1 MPNNFFEQF
10 ALAGVSNMI
19 AAAITNPID
28 VVKVWRG
35 SETERERQRDRD
47 ILTDRDRAQTESRP
61 TTSFKDT
68 DTTQRHWSRPDSEH

>member
-35 SETERERQRDRD
+35 SEIDRDRERGNETAERERQRERE
-47 ILTDRDRAQTESRP
+47 RERQ
-61 TTSFKDT
+61 
-68 DTTQRHWSRPDSEH
+68 

>member
-35 SETERERQRDRD
+35 SETERERDRE
-47 ILTDRDRAQTESRP
+47 IETY
-61 TTSFKDT
+61 
-68 DTTQRHWSRPDSEH
+68 